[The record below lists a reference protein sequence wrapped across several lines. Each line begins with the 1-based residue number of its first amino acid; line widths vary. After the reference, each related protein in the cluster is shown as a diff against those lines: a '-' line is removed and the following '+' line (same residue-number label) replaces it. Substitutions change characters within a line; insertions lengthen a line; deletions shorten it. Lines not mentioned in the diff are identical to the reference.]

1 MATVQQVYESALAIM
16 NETTD
21 LSYENRVIPLVN
33 ALIGQ
38 CWQMSEDYDTGSR
51 SIWLPV
57 EDKNDEIIGIDQT
70 IALSV
75 MPYGLAAQLYL
86 DEDSIRANSWW
97 QVYQDGLVDA
107 RRSPAKFKGIEDVY
121 GILQSNNQD
130 GRW

>member
-1 MATVQQVYESALAIM
+1 MTVQDVYNSALAIM
-16 NETTD
+16 NEASD
-21 LSYENRVIPLVN
+21 ESYETRVIPLVN
-33 ALIGQ
+33 SLIGQ

-51 SIWLPV
+51 AIWEPV
-57 EDKNDEIIGIDQT
+57 DSMDDEIIGIDQH

-75 MPYGLAAQLYL
+75 MPFGLASLLYL

>member
-1 MATVQQVYESALAIM
+1 MTVQDVYNSALAIM
-16 NETTD
+16 NED
-21 LSYENRVIPLVN
+21 SDESYETRVIPLVN
-33 ALIGQ
+33 SLIGQ

-51 SIWLPV
+51 AIWEPV
-57 EDKNDEIIGIDQT
+57 DSMDDEIIGIDQH

-75 MPYGLAAQLYL
+75 MPFGLASLLYL

>member
-1 MATVQQVYESALAIM
+1 MTVQDVYNSALAIM
-16 NETTD
+16 NED
-21 LSYENRVIPLVN
+21 SDQSYETRVIPLVN
-33 ALIGQ
+33 SLIGQ

-51 SIWLPV
+51 AIWEPV
-57 EDKNDEIIGIDQT
+57 DSMDDEIIGIDQH

-75 MPYGLAAQLYL
+75 MPFGLASLLYL